1 MWILR
6 LVRRGAARHTLLAAL
21 VLPLAACAVGPDFI
35 PPAALITDKFLGAR
49 NSRSI
54 KADHQDYRNW
64 WNAFHDPTLNQLVQI
79 AYDQNLTLLSAGT
92 RVLQARAA
100 LGIAIGS
107 FYPQVQQGTGSLIYT
122 QPSAATP
129 LALPNATPTQFW
141 TDSLAAQAAWELDF
155 WGKFRRGVES
165 ADGAYLASIASYDD
179 VLVTLLGD
187 VAATYIGIRTT
198 EQLIAIARSNVS
210 KQKQS
215 LEIAQAKF
223 KGGGTSERD
232 VFQASNV
239 LEQTQAAIPQLTIQL
254 QQGQNALCVLLG
266 VPPVSL
272 NALLARSRGRIPVP
286 PSTIAVGIPADLLR
300 RRPDVRAAE
309 LAALAQNAQIG
320 VAEAQLYPAI
330 SITGT
335 FGGAAS
341 TANGHNLG
349 QVVSS
354 RGITYAAG
362 PSFQWNILNYGQITN
377 NVRLQD
383 AKLQQLL
390 VDYQN
395 TALKAQQQV
404 DDGISIFLQSRIQVG
419 YLRRSADAARGAL
432 RIGTEQYEQGATD
445 FTTVLTAEQNLFQA
459 ESSMAITSAN
469 VALGATAIYRA
480 LGGGWQV
487 REDSYFVTAATR
499 DKMRAR
505 TNWGELLP
513 PAGVPQPPAPGI
525 PSPADVGPTV
535 RPPEW

>member
-1 MWILR
+1 MGILR
-6 LVRRGAARHTLLAAL
+6 LVQRGAARRVLSLA
-21 VLPLAACAVGPDFI
+21 LPLPLLACAVGPDYI
-35 PPAALITDKFLGAR
+35 PPAAPATDKFLGAG
-49 NSRSI
+49 NHSI
-54 KADHQDYRNW
+54 KTGHQDYRDW
-64 WNAFHDPTLNQLVQI
+64 WRGFHDPTLNQLIQS
-79 AYDQNLTLLSAGT
+79 AYEQNLTLLSAGT
-92 RVLQARAA
+92 RVLQARAT
-100 LGIAIGS
+100 LGIAVGL

-129 LALPNATPTQFW
+129 LSPPNATPTQFW

-165 ADGAYLASIASYDD
+165 ADGAYLASIANYDD

-198 EQLIAIARSNVS
+198 EQLIAIARSNIS
-210 KQKQS
+210 KQQQA
-215 LEIAQAKF
+215 LAIAKAKYT
-223 KGGGTSERD
+223 GGGTSERD

-254 QQGQNALCVLLG
+254 QQGEHALCVLLG
-266 VPPVSL
+266 IPPVSL

-286 PSTIAVGIPADLLR
+286 PRTIAVGIPADLLR

-341 TANGHNLG
+341 TTNGHNLG
-349 QVVSS
+349 EVVGS
-354 RGITYAAG
+354 RGVTYAAG

-395 TALKAQQQV
+395 TVLKAQQQV
-404 DDGISIFLQSRIQVG
+404 DDGISSFLQSGVQAG
-419 YLRRSADAARGAL
+419 YLRKSAEAARGAL
-432 RIGTEQYEQGATD
+432 KIGMEQYEQGATD

-459 ESSMAITSAN
+459 ESNVATAVAN

-480 LGGGWQV
+480 LGGGWQI
-487 REDSYFVTAATR
+487 REDSYFVTPATAAQ
-499 DKMRAR
+499 MRAR
-505 TNWGELLP
+505 TNWGRLLP
-513 PAGVPQPPAPGI
+513 PAGAPQPSAPGL
-525 PSPADVGPTV
+525 PSPGDIGPTV